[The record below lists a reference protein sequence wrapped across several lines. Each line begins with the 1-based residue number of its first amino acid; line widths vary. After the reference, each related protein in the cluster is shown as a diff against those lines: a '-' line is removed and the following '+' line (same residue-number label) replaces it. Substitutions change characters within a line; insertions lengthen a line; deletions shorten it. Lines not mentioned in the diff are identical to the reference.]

1 MQHDIAKSIC
11 QGWSPQLREAMELP
25 EQATRLDRALKVAEA
40 WMEAAREDSAEM
52 FAQAQYTHDKLE
64 EELSRVCFEM
74 EVEDRTRL
82 YGEEHTAKAPS
93 DALSDVLLGAYNAL
107 REVPAELVGAGSPRA
122 RYELMGALLVAMDAA
137 NAEMKNLE
145 VEKKATA

>member
-1 MQHDIAKSIC
+1 VQHDIAKSIC

-64 EELSRVCFEM
+64 EELSRVLR
-74 EVEDRTRL
+74 DGGRGPDTPLWR
-82 YGEEHTAKAPS
+82 
-93 DALSDVLLGAYNAL
+93 GA
-107 REVPAELVGAGSPRA
+107 RCEG
-122 RYELMGALLVAMDAA
+122 
-137 NAEMKNLE
+137 
-145 VEKKATA
+145 TF